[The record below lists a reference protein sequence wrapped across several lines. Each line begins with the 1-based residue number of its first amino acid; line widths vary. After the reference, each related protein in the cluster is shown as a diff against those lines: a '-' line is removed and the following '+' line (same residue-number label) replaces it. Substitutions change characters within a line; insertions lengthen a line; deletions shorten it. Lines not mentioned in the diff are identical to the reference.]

1 MKLELHSV
9 TFFSISKLRQNSTIL
24 LRFLLQF
31 KYKYPHLKTKAKNL
45 PKTNNLCISSLL
57 LKKKKKLRT
66 IPFQNIKQTK
76 TQEEPNPT
84 KTNHDLKKNKQ
95 QIKEKISK

>member
-31 KYKYPHLKTKAKNL
+31 KYKYLHLKTKAKNL
-45 PKTNNLCISSLL
+45 PKTNTKPHKNQSWLY
-57 LKKKKKLRT
+57 KKEAK
-66 IPFQNIKQTK
+66 
-76 TQEEPNPT
+76 
-84 KTNHDLKKNKQ
+84 